1 MSMEDQRDYAAEA
14 KALKHKR
21 GLSDRELSKIASREK
36 YNNNNKV
43 FIKRKG
49 KIKNDTTKLKLEAFN
64 YIMQLQLI
72 PSENFTDILNN
83 YVTDI
88 AELDKRMRLLK
99 MQKAEERYTFKKTK

>member
-49 KIKNDTTKLKLEAFN
+49 KIKNDTTKIKLELLD
-64 YIMQLQLI
+64 YILELQLI
-72 PSENFTDILNN
+72 PSENFTDILTNGIK
-83 YVTDI
+83 DI
-88 AELDKRMRLLK
+88 EELDKRMRLLK
-99 MQKAEERYTFKKTK
+99 MQKAEERYKFKK